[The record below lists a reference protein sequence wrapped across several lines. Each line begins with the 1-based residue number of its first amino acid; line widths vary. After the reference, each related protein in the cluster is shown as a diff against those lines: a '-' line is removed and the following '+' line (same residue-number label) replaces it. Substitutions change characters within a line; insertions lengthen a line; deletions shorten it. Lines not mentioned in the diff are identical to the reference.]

1 MILLLLYSLSFLTFL
16 EKYSKRKSSH
26 WKTFPKI
33 GVPKSLLKIHEKY
46 LWRKSYFDK
55 VADCRAVAL
64 VKTNSVIGIF
74 KEF

>member
-1 MILLLLYSLSFLTFL
+1 MILLLLYSLSFHTFS

-46 LWRKSYFDK
+46 LRRKSYFGK
-55 VADCRAVAL
+55 VADCGPAAL
-64 VKTNSVIGIF
+64 LKTNSVIGIC